1 MFDLVR
7 IAVAS
12 AAMVQLG
19 VPAIAAVGWLLFART
34 GMSPG
39 IVSAEVAK
47 LGDIALVVIR
57 ATNGC

>member
-1 MFDLVR
+1 MR

-12 AAMVQLG
+12 AITVQPG
-19 VPAIAAVGWLLFART
+19 VPAIAAVGGLLFART
-34 GMSPG
+34 GMPPG
-39 IVSAEVAK
+39 IVSAEVVN